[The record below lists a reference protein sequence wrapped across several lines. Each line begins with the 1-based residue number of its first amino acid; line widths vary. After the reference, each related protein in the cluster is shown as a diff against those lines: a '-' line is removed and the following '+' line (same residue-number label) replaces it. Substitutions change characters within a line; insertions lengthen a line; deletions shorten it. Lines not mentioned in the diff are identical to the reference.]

1 MSANN
6 GDGDWP
12 RDLAAISCASAC
24 ADLTLEAL
32 FEGGDGSGWGEAGD
46 LGEEADGGSNWPEV
60 KAALPLGLASSS
72 AMLLFMVSDGLK
84 TKKVVD
90 GD

>member
-1 MSANN
+1 MVE
-6 GDGDWP
+6 
-12 RDLAAISCASAC
+12 R
-24 ADLTLEAL
+24 
-32 FEGGDGSGWGEAGD
+32 GEAGD

>member
-1 MSANN
+1 MV
-6 GDGDWP
+6 
-12 RDLAAISCASAC
+12 
-24 ADLTLEAL
+24 
-32 FEGGDGSGWGEAGD
+32 EGEEAGG
-46 LGEEADGGSNWPEV
+46 LGEEADGGSNWQEV

-72 AMLLFMVSDGLK
+72 TMLLFMVSDGLK